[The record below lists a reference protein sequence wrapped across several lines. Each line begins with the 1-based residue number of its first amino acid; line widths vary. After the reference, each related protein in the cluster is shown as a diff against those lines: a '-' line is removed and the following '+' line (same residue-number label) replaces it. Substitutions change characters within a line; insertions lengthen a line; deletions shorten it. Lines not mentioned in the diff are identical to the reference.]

1 MNFRTLIQGT
11 VSQSELLNDQ
21 NESINDIH
29 EVSWNQTS
37 ILIDQQSKINTLTS
51 SSKESTTKLE
61 AIKNI
66 AEILK
71 LQNKNKSEMIDTQVK

>member
-1 MNFRTLIQGT
+1 VNFRTLIQGT